1 MRSNERASRP
11 RRERRTQL
19 VCVRLHIIDVTCQ
32 YSMSTHFKEIEYCPR
47 RLQGARASV
56 PSIIQDTGLRSK
68 DLNRWGDGLRR
79 SQTGAADI
87 LVIVLGVSEVHSR
100 PSIRGLWVCKT
111 LFFRIACISVLPV
124 RLFTKAINA
133 GQSSETWVKHSS

>member
-1 MRSNERASRP
+1 MSDYI
-11 RRERRTQL
+11 
-19 VCVRLHIIDVTCQ
+19 VIDVTCQ
-32 YSMSTHFKEIEYCPR
+32 HSMSTHFKEIEYCPR

-56 PSIIQDTGLRSK
+56 PSIIQDTGPRSK

>member
-1 MRSNERASRP
+1 MSDYI
-11 RRERRTQL
+11 
-19 VCVRLHIIDVTCQ
+19 VIDVTCQ
-32 YSMSTHFKEIEYCPR
+32 HSMSTHFKEIEYCPR

-56 PSIIQDTGLRSK
+56 PSIIQDTGPRSK

-100 PSIRGLWVCKT
+100 LMGLQNSIL
-111 LFFRIACISVLPV
+111 
-124 RLFTKAINA
+124 
-133 GQSSETWVKHSS
+133 